1 MGSVQQEGAEMAD
14 TRIQLRPDEESGKG
28 LWLWVGGAVVVI
40 VGVLAAV
47 LR

>member
-1 MGSVQQEGAEMAD
+1 MAD
-14 TRIQLRPDEESGKG
+14 TKIQLRPDVESGKA
-28 LWLWVGGAVVVI
+28 LWLWLGAAVVVI

>member
-1 MGSVQQEGAEMAD
+1 MAD
-14 TRIQLRPDEESGKG
+14 TKIHLRPEQESGKT
-28 LWLWVGGAVVVI
+28 LWLWVGAAVIVI

>member
-1 MGSVQQEGAEMAD
+1 MSD
-14 TRIQLRPDEESGKG
+14 TRIQLRPDVESSGKG
-28 LWLWVGGAVVVI
+28 LWLWVGAAVVVI

>member
-1 MGSVQQEGAEMAD
+1 MSD
-14 TRIQLRPDEESGKG
+14 TKIQLRPDVESGKG
-28 LWLWVGGAVVVI
+28 LWLWVGVAVVVI

>member
-1 MGSVQQEGAEMAD
+1 MAD
-14 TRIQLRPDEESGKG
+14 TKIQLRPQVESGKG
-28 LWLWVGGAVVVI
+28 VWLWVGAALVVI

>member
-1 MGSVQQEGAEMAD
+1 MAD
-14 TRIQLRPDEESGKG
+14 TKIQLRPDVDSGKG
-28 LWLWVGGAVVVI
+28 LWLWVGVAVVVI